1 MLQLNP
7 KETFVIARGISDP
20 SDSSTYYVQA
30 VIRNA
35 KTDALLDTVN
45 LTDRTGGRF
54 SKVWEVPAD
63 TSGLG
68 FYITITTRV
77 YTDSGYSVLSD
88 YMQETATY
96 LVQERVNA
104 FLGSGGGGGPDI
116 DYKRIA
122 SIFKDALAKAVSSMP
137 KPDPV
142 DLEPV
147 LSLLKGLKQAISDIE
162 MPEPN
167 EVDLSDLTDGVKR
180 ILEAVKA
187 IKIPEPKE
195 DHSDIIDFIQEENSS
210 TEKEITDRLD
220 EIESGI
226 AEMAQTFAGYIQE
239 TLGRFDSTSKIHK
252 ALSES
257 GMMGTFPQVKNTDA
271 EDPEETMAP
280 DEEADPIKRSI
291 SKRPWLALPFK
302 EQK

>member
-54 SKVWEVPAD
+54 SKIWEVPAD

-96 LVQERVNA
+96 LIQERVNA
-104 FLGSGGGGGPDI
+104 FLGSGGGSGPDI

-122 SIFKDALAKAVSSMP
+122 SIFKDALTKAFSSMP
-137 KPDPV
+137 KPSPV
-142 DLEPV
+142 DLKPV
-147 LSLLKGLKQAISDIE
+147 LSLLKSVKQSVEEIE
-162 MPEPN
+162 IPEPK
-167 EVDLSDLTDGVKR
+167 EVNLSALEDGVKR
-180 ILEAVKA
+180 TLEAVEA
-187 IKIPEPKE
+187 IKIPEPQSL
-195 DHSDIIDFIQEENSS
+195 DSIIDVIEEGQRTHES
-210 TEKEITDRLD
+210 EVKEIVD
-220 EIESGI
+220 EMRDVLIELGDT
-226 AEMAQTFAGYIQE
+226 MAGYISNAAK
-239 TLGRFDSTSKIHK
+239 RFDAISQIHGLLK
-252 ALSES
+252 NLGSFMPENES
-257 GMMGTFPQVKNTDA
+257 LDKP
-271 EDPEETMAP
+271 EDDSDKK
-280 DEEADPIKRSI
+280 DEEKVDPAKSLFE
-291 SKRPWLALPFK
+291 KRPWLAPPSK
-302 EQK
+302 EIK